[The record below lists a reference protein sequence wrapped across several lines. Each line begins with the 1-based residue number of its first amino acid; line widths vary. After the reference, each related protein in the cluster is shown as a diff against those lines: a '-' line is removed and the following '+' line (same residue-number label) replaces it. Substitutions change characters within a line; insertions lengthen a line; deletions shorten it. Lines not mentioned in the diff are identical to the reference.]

1 VSIQRIWREKR
12 FAIIV
17 LIGMGVVDAG
27 LLVLGVLPLNRRLGS
42 SGEEI
47 ELALRER
54 VEQERNLEESKKR
67 NLFAKNAREDLDV
80 FYETLLPSNVKVARA
95 ALYRGI
101 SNHASSE
108 RLVLERRLIQ
118 REEGESD
125 LSPLS
130 RLEAT
135 IRLSGLYSE
144 IRRFI
149 DKLETAD
156 DFIVIDNLTLGSRAG
171 IDENTLV
178 LTMRLSTY
186 FIETEIES

>member
-1 VSIQRIWREKR
+1 MSIQRIWREKR